1 MEPVDAV
8 RAWVSRPAVPATT
21 TRTDPGGWVAST
33 YPGGSGH
40 QARTDSLRIIRQKT
54 QGTRAMV
61 AVEYQDQDGH
71 AWYYVCGVSK
81 GDDANWTV
89 TGGAAGSSDG
99 HPRRLEPWA
108 NLGGWGNR
116 RFLCAGGRV
125 YGDQVSRIRLV
136 GADGQAIEDNV
147 DGGYA
152 LLIGDLP
159 FGEPYT
165 IELFD
170 VHGQLLA
177 TRRWGGIPR

>member
-1 MEPVDAV
+1 
-8 RAWVSRPAVPATT
+8 
-21 TRTDPGGWVAST
+21 
-33 YPGGSGH
+33 
-40 QARTDSLRIIRQKT
+40 
-54 QGTRAMV
+54 
-61 AVEYQDQDGH
+61 
-71 AWYYVCGVSK
+71 
-81 GDDANWTV
+81 
-89 TGGAAGSSDG
+89 
-99 HPRRLEPWA
+99 
-108 NLGGWGNR
+108 
-116 RFLCAGGRV
+116 
-125 YGDQVSRIRLV
+125 VSRIRLV